1 VPSPYAPTTK
11 HRPDGSIET
20 KLSSPYDSSPTKHT
34 IRSIDE
40 SMGGRLLWQE
50 RYQTSRPLQ
59 NARQRHRAARERT
72 WQAKEISIMPLGYFS
87 GVHIIAIATKVNHD
101 LVLHMRYKSSTC
113 ATRVPH
119 ALRNHRPTPRTVDHG
134 IVYRR
139 LEYASHHRHNG
150 SRHGCK
156 GIEHD
161 GRYMPTFRRL
171 RAARMIRVNVFRINA
186 DTFSIP
192 HHRDS
197 ISSSSRKQLFRN
209 QAFLPR
215 P

>member
-1 VPSPYAPTTK
+1 MRRREGKCRTVCSCIVGSSLRDAFYLAYLGEPSVSLPPAAKFPENTRREGAKEPQVPSPYAPTTK

-134 IVYRR
+134 IVYR
-139 LEYASHHRHNG
+139 
-150 SRHGCK
+150 
-156 GIEHD
+156 
-161 GRYMPTFRRL
+161 T
-171 RAARMIRVNVFRINA
+171 RVRF
-186 DTFSIP
+186 P
-192 HHRDS
+192 
-197 ISSSSRKQLFRN
+197 SSSQWIETRMQRH
-209 QAFLPR
+209 R
-215 P
+215 T